1 MILSYLDIFEPS
13 AKRTRVKATVTTDH
27 SAGSY
32 GQPVIVFEDGEALNL
47 ISWVGMGYQVVET
60 TEQERAGLRK
70 MGLL

>member
-27 SAGSY
+27 SASSY